1 MDIRLLA
8 ITKRTYQS
16 FNILTNYIKTLIVTQ
31 DTDIKYVV
39 EEDTNNGFRV
49 LLAQGRYTTADLL
62 QVYNK
67 HILVSFGLVLQLFCK
82 F

>member
-49 LLAQGRYTTADLL
+49 LLALGRYTTADLL
-62 QVYNK
+62 QQTYFSV
-67 HILVSFGLVLQLFCK
+67 IWTGIAALL
-82 F
+82 